1 MRKLRTISEILRY
14 IKKEDKDS
22 AVTRYM
28 IESLILK
35 SEVFYTRSGNR
46 IFLDLNEVLHKLGLI
61 IEN

>member
-35 SEVFYTRSGNR
+35 NEVFYTRSGNR
-46 IFLDLNEVLHKLGLI
+46 IFLDLNEVLLKLGLI